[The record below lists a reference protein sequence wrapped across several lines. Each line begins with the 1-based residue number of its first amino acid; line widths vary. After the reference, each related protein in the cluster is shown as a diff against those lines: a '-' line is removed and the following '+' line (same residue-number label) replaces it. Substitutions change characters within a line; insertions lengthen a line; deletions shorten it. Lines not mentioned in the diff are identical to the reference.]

1 MKNLTVLK
9 VAIAV
14 GLLHY
19 ITNCH
24 AQDLAGEQL
33 QFRQLAVVE
42 TLEGVQY
49 EDVFVCVTD
58 TTLHLYKLDR
68 VIQFNDIGYI
78 KLTKKRR
85 IKGEDITTGAG
96 LGANIGASVG
106 GIVSDSPAG
115 FLVGLLV
122 GTVGGAAAGAAISGK
137 SRTNK
142 FIVNGDRK
150 KFLILKPILERYTLE
165 NSLEI

>member
-19 ITNCH
+19 TTNCH
-24 AQDLAGEQL
+24 AQKLVSEQL
-33 QFRQLAVVE
+33 QIQRFAFVE

-49 EDVFVCVTD
+49 EDIFVCVTD

-68 VIQFNDIGYI
+68 VIQYNDIASI
-78 KLTKKRR
+78 KLTKIRR
-85 IKGEDITTGAG
+85 IKGEDVATGAG
-96 LGANIGASVG
+96 LGANIGVSVG
-106 GIVSDSPAG
+106 GIVSDSPVG
-115 FLVGLLV
+115 LFVGLLV